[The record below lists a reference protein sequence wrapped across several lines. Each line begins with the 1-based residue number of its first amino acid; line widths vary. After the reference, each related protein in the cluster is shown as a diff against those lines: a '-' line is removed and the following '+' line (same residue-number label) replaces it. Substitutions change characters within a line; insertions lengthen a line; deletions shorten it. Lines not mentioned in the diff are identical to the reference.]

1 MSYQVFARKYRPL
14 TFDDVLGQD
23 HVVQTLKNAIGQ
35 NRLAHAY
42 LFVGPRGTGKT
53 STARIFAK
61 ALNCSSGPRIDF
73 DPHEDICEEI
83 AEGRSLDVLEI
94 DGASNRGIDHIRDL
108 RDNVRFAPS
117 RGNFRIVYI
126 DEVHMLTKESFNAL
140 LKTLEEPPPHVKFI
154 FATTEP
160 HKILPTILS
169 RCQRFDLRPIPTDT
183 IAGHLLHIASQ
194 EGVTLSREAAFAVAK
209 VADGGMRDA
218 QSMLDQLVSFCGD
231 KIEEEQVLHIFGIT
245 SRETVARALSMI
257 LNKEL
262 PSLLHLLHEQAEAGR
277 DMGQLLS
284 EIISAVREILV
295 ARVDPEAGFDAL
307 PEATR
312 EELAALV
319 KRTQTDK
326 ILRLVEVLAE
336 TEDKMRWSTNK
347 RLHLEMGLI
356 KAVHALMEASISDI
370 IMALEG
376 APLPI
381 PSKPVMEP
389 VQAPLAQ
396 PAVQPTPAPRPQEP
410 EAVSAAPVPAAD
422 EHDLMD
428 PVPDFPGT
436 EEAPS
441 PTPQDDPE
449 TFTQPETEPSPV
461 EDPLP
466 PVGQEPESAPE
477 AMTQS
482 VAQPEPVATLQPSP
496 GFETS
501 SAPVQAAD
509 EHDLTVT
516 TPDESLP
523 SAEPDMPDMKPDEIP
538 FMQDFPS
545 EPSPEHMETPA
556 CLNSALSD
564 IPASPSDS
572 TEPTFMDPEEGLPP
586 NKRTI
591 SFFDNLFGASSG
603 SDRAPS
609 PAPMDSETQPL
620 PPVSSRQL
628 SKEDWKTVT
637 EQAASQ
643 FPLQADFLA
652 GGIFAGHDG
661 MFVTLAFHP
670 SDRQGM
676 DSLNP
681 GTLRTAL
688 EAALSD
694 LAGNPV
700 TITVKQDESVPEP
713 VQEQLAPLPVPAPP
727 PAAAP
732 APKPQAQVKTRANA
746 PATQP
751 AATQEP
757 SENDY
762 YSDPLIDA
770 AMEIFRAR
778 IISQ

>member
-23 HVVQTLKNAIGQ
+23 HVVQTLKNAIEH

-61 ALNCSSGPRIDF
+61 ALNCSGGPRVDF

-169 RCQRFDLRPIPTDT
+169 RCQRFDLRPIPSEI
-183 IAGHLLHIASQ
+183 IAEHLLHIASA
-194 EGVTLSREAAFAVAK
+194 EGVSLSREAAFAVAK

-231 KIEEEQVLHIFGIT
+231 HIEEQQVLHIFGIT
-245 SRETVARALSMI
+245 SRETVAHALALI

-277 DMGQLLS
+277 DMGQFLS

-295 ARVDPEAGFDAL
+295 SKVDPEASFDSL
-307 PEATR
+307 PESSK
-312 EELAALV
+312 EELSELV

-356 KAVHALMEASISDI
+356 KAVHALAEASISDI

-376 APLPI
+376 APLASSV
-381 PSKPVMEP
+381 PSSSP
-389 VQAPLAQ
+389 APAPRHEQ
-396 PAVQPTPAPRPQEP
+396 DTPAPAAPAPAP
-410 EAVSAAPVPAAD
+410 ETPANAQPPVPAEKPEPAPE
-422 EHDLMD
+422 EHLMD
-428 PVPDFPGT
+428 PVPDFSPAKPFPAPAVQASEPASAQPAPAPA
-436 EEAPS
+436 EEPEPQPTDPAPEPEPPATAAKSPS
-441 PTPQDDPE
+441 PAIPQE
-449 TFTQPETEPSPV
+449 EPSCP
-461 EDPLP
+461 
-466 PVGQEPESAPE
+466 APE
-477 AMTQS
+477 PR
-482 VAQPEPVATLQPSP
+482 PEPTSDTPEEPQRP
-496 GFETS
+496 S
-501 SAPVQAAD
+501 SAISDAPVAP
-509 EHDLTVT
+509 
-516 TPDESLP
+516 PD
-523 SAEPDMPDMKPDEIP
+523 
-538 FMQDFPS
+538 
-545 EPSPEHMETPA
+545 SP
-556 CLNSALSD
+556 
-564 IPASPSDS
+564 
-572 TEPTFMDPEEGLPP
+572 EPTFMDPEENLPP
-586 NKRTI
+586 ERRTS
-591 SFFDNLFGASSG
+591 SFFDNLFDTAS
-603 SDRAPS
+603 APS
-609 PAPMDSETQPL
+609 RTPAPMVKEEPEAPAPQSGRTITE
-620 PPVSSRQL
+620 
-628 SKEDWKTVT
+628 EDWK
-637 EQAASQ
+637 AALERAAAN

-652 GGIFAGHDG
+652 NSVFSGHDG
-661 MFVTLAFHP
+661 AFVAISFHP
-670 SDRQGM
+670 SDHQGM
-676 DSLNP
+676 DSLGSGP
-681 GTLRTAL
+681 LRAAL
-688 EAALSD
+688 EADLSQR
-694 LAGNPV
+694 GGVPV
-700 TITVKQDESVPEP
+700 TISIRQDSSVPEP
-713 VQEQLAPLPVPAPP
+713 VQEELAPLPAPPP
-727 PAAAP
+727 PAASAP
-732 APKPQAQVKTRANA
+732 SPKPQAPREK
-746 PATQP
+746 P
-751 AATQEP
+751 AAAVQEP
-757 SENDY
+757 AREKDEDNSY
-762 YSDPLIDA
+762 YTDPLIDA

>member
-23 HVVQTLKNAIGQ
+23 HVVQTLKNAIEH

-61 ALNCSSGPRIDF
+61 ALNCSGGPRVDF

-169 RCQRFDLRPIPTDT
+169 RCQRFDLRPIPSEI
-183 IAGHLLHIASQ
+183 IAEHLLHIASA
-194 EGVTLSREAAFAVAK
+194 EGVSLSREAAFAVAK

-231 KIEEEQVLHIFGIT
+231 HIEEQQVLHIFGIT
-245 SRETVARALSMI
+245 SRETVAHALALI

-277 DMGQLLS
+277 DMGQFLS

-295 ARVDPEAGFDAL
+295 SKVDPEASFDSL
-307 PEATR
+307 PESSK
-312 EELAALV
+312 EELSELV

-356 KAVHALMEASISDI
+356 KAVHALAEASISDI

-376 APLPI
+376 APLASSV
-381 PSKPVMEP
+381 PSSS
-389 VQAPLAQ
+389 
-396 PAVQPTPAPRPQEP
+396 PAPAPRQEQEMP
-410 EAVSAAPVPAAD
+410 APAAPAPAPEPPANAQPPLPAEKPEPAPE
-422 EHDLMD
+422 EHLMD
-428 PVPDFPGT
+428 PVPDFSPAKPFPAPAVQASEPASAQPAPAPA
-436 EEAPS
+436 EEPEPQPTDPAPEPEPPATAAKSPS
-441 PTPQDDPE
+441 PAIPQE
-449 TFTQPETEPSPV
+449 EPSC
-461 EDPLP
+461 
-466 PVGQEPESAPE
+466 SAPE
-477 AMTQS
+477 PR
-482 VAQPEPVATLQPSP
+482 PEPTSDTPEEPQRP
-496 GFETS
+496 S
-501 SAPVQAAD
+501 SAISDAPVAP
-509 EHDLTVT
+509 
-516 TPDESLP
+516 PD
-523 SAEPDMPDMKPDEIP
+523 
-538 FMQDFPS
+538 
-545 EPSPEHMETPA
+545 SP
-556 CLNSALSD
+556 
-564 IPASPSDS
+564 
-572 TEPTFMDPEEGLPP
+572 EPTFMDPEENLPP
-586 NKRTI
+586 ERRTS
-591 SFFDNLFGASSG
+591 SFFDNLFDTAS
-603 SDRAPS
+603 APS
-609 PAPMDSETQPL
+609 RTPAPMVKEEPEAPAPQSGRTITE
-620 PPVSSRQL
+620 
-628 SKEDWKTVT
+628 EDWK
-637 EQAASQ
+637 AALERAAAN

-652 GGIFAGHDG
+652 NSVFSGHDG
-661 MFVTLAFHP
+661 AFVAISFHP
-670 SDRQGM
+670 SDHQGM
-676 DSLNP
+676 DSLGSGP
-681 GTLRTAL
+681 LRAAL
-688 EAALSD
+688 EADLSQR
-694 LAGNPV
+694 GGVPV
-700 TITVKQDESVPEP
+700 TISIRQDSSVPEP
-713 VQEQLAPLPVPAPP
+713 VQEELAPLPAPPP
-727 PAAAP
+727 PAASAP
-732 APKPQAQVKTRANA
+732 SPKPQAPREK
-746 PATQP
+746 P
-751 AATQEP
+751 AAAVQEP
-757 SENDY
+757 AREKDEDNSY
-762 YSDPLIDA
+762 YTDPLIDA

>member
-23 HVVQTLKNAIGQ
+23 HVVQTLKNAIEH

-61 ALNCSSGPRIDF
+61 ALNCSGGPRVDF

-169 RCQRFDLRPIPTDT
+169 RCQRFDLRPIPSEI
-183 IAGHLLHIASQ
+183 IAEHLLHIASA
-194 EGVTLSREAAFAVAK
+194 EGVSLSREAAFAVAK

-231 KIEEEQVLHIFGIT
+231 HIEEQQVLHIFGIT
-245 SRETVARALSMI
+245 SRETVAHALALI

-277 DMGQLLS
+277 DMGQFLS

-295 ARVDPEAGFDAL
+295 SKVDPEASFDSL
-307 PEATR
+307 PESSK
-312 EELAALV
+312 EELSELV

-356 KAVHALMEASISDI
+356 KAVHALAEASISDI

-376 APLPI
+376 APLASSV
-381 PSKPVMEP
+381 PSSS
-389 VQAPLAQ
+389 
-396 PAVQPTPAPRPQEP
+396 PAPAPRQEQEMPAPAAPAPAP
-410 EAVSAAPVPAAD
+410 EPPANAQPPVPAENPEPAPE
-422 EHDLMD
+422 EHLMD
-428 PVPDFPGT
+428 PVPDFSPAKPFPAPAVQASEPASAQPAPAPA
-436 EEAPS
+436 EEPEPQPTDPAPEPEPPATAAKSPS
-441 PTPQDDPE
+441 PTIPQE
-449 TFTQPETEPSPV
+449 EPSCP
-461 EDPLP
+461 
-466 PVGQEPESAPE
+466 APE
-477 AMTQS
+477 PR
-482 VAQPEPVATLQPSP
+482 PEPTSDTPEEPQRP
-496 GFETS
+496 S
-501 SAPVQAAD
+501 SAISDAPVAP
-509 EHDLTVT
+509 
-516 TPDESLP
+516 PD
-523 SAEPDMPDMKPDEIP
+523 
-538 FMQDFPS
+538 
-545 EPSPEHMETPA
+545 SP
-556 CLNSALSD
+556 
-564 IPASPSDS
+564 
-572 TEPTFMDPEEGLPP
+572 EPTFMDPEENLPP
-586 NKRTI
+586 ERRTS
-591 SFFDNLFGASSG
+591 SFFDNLFDTAS
-603 SDRAPS
+603 APS
-609 PAPMDSETQPL
+609 RTPAPMVKEEPEAPAPQSGRTITE
-620 PPVSSRQL
+620 
-628 SKEDWKTVT
+628 EDWK
-637 EQAASQ
+637 AALERAAAN

-652 GGIFAGHDG
+652 NSVFSGHDG
-661 MFVTLAFHP
+661 AFVAISFHP
-670 SDRQGM
+670 SDHQGM
-676 DSLNP
+676 DSLGSGP
-681 GTLRTAL
+681 LRAAL
-688 EAALSD
+688 EADLSQR
-694 LAGNPV
+694 GGVPV
-700 TITVKQDESVPEP
+700 TISIRQDSSVPEP
-713 VQEQLAPLPVPAPP
+713 VQEELAPLPAPPP
-727 PAAAP
+727 PAASAP
-732 APKPQAQVKTRANA
+732 SPKPQAPREK
-746 PATQP
+746 P
-751 AATQEP
+751 AAAVQEP
-757 SENDY
+757 AREKDEDNSY
-762 YSDPLIDA
+762 YTDPLIDA

>member
-23 HVVQTLKNAIGQ
+23 HVVQTLKNAIEH

-61 ALNCSSGPRIDF
+61 ALNCSGGPRVDF

-169 RCQRFDLRPIPTDT
+169 RCQRFDLRPIPSEI
-183 IAGHLLHIASQ
+183 IAEHLLHIASA
-194 EGVTLSREAAFAVAK
+194 EGVSLSREAAFAVAK

-231 KIEEEQVLHIFGIT
+231 HIEEQQVLHIFGIT
-245 SRETVARALSMI
+245 SRETVAHALALI

-277 DMGQLLS
+277 DMGQFLS

-295 ARVDPEAGFDAL
+295 SKVDPEASFDSL
-307 PEATR
+307 PESSK
-312 EELAALV
+312 EELSELV

-356 KAVHALMEASISDI
+356 KAVHALAEASISDI

-376 APLPI
+376 APLASSV
-381 PSKPVMEP
+381 PSSS
-389 VQAPLAQ
+389 
-396 PAVQPTPAPRPQEP
+396 PAPAPRQEQEMPAPAAPAPAP
-410 EAVSAAPVPAAD
+410 EPPANAQPPVPAENPEPAPE
-422 EHDLMD
+422 EHLMD
-428 PVPDFPGT
+428 PVPDFSPAKPFPAPAVQASEPASAQPAPAPA
-436 EEAPS
+436 EEPEPQPTDPAPEPEPPATAAKSPS
-441 PTPQDDPE
+441 PAIPQE
-449 TFTQPETEPSPV
+449 EPSCP
-461 EDPLP
+461 
-466 PVGQEPESAPE
+466 APE
-477 AMTQS
+477 PR
-482 VAQPEPVATLQPSP
+482 PEPTSDTPEEPQRP
-496 GFETS
+496 S
-501 SAPVQAAD
+501 SAISDAPVAP
-509 EHDLTVT
+509 
-516 TPDESLP
+516 PD
-523 SAEPDMPDMKPDEIP
+523 
-538 FMQDFPS
+538 
-545 EPSPEHMETPA
+545 SP
-556 CLNSALSD
+556 
-564 IPASPSDS
+564 
-572 TEPTFMDPEEGLPP
+572 EPTFMDPEENLPP
-586 NKRTI
+586 ERRTS
-591 SFFDNLFGASSG
+591 SFFDNLFDTAS
-603 SDRAPS
+603 APS
-609 PAPMDSETQPL
+609 RTPAPMVKEEPEAPAPQSGRTITE
-620 PPVSSRQL
+620 
-628 SKEDWKTVT
+628 EDWK
-637 EQAASQ
+637 AALERAAAN

-652 GGIFAGHDG
+652 NSLFSGHDG
-661 MFVTLAFHP
+661 AFVAISFHP
-670 SDRQGM
+670 SDHQGM
-676 DSLNP
+676 DSLGSGP
-681 GTLRTAL
+681 LRAAL
-688 EAALSD
+688 EADLSQR
-694 LAGNPV
+694 GGVPV
-700 TITVKQDESVPEP
+700 TISIHQDSSVPEP
-713 VQEQLAPLPVPAPP
+713 VQEELPPLPAPP
-727 PAAAP
+727 PPAASAP
-732 APKPQAQVKTRANA
+732 SPKPQAPREK
-746 PATQP
+746 P
-751 AATQEP
+751 AAAVQEP
-757 SENDY
+757 AREKDEDNSY
-762 YSDPLIDA
+762 YTDPLIDA

>member
-23 HVVQTLKNAIGQ
+23 HVVQTLKNAIEH

-61 ALNCSSGPRIDF
+61 ALNCSGGPRVDF

-169 RCQRFDLRPIPTDT
+169 RCQRFDLRPIPSEI
-183 IAGHLLHIASQ
+183 IAEHLLHIASA
-194 EGVTLSREAAFAVAK
+194 EGVSLSREAAFAVAK

-231 KIEEEQVLHIFGIT
+231 HIEEQQVLHIFGIT
-245 SRETVARALSMI
+245 SRETVAHALALI

-277 DMGQLLS
+277 DMGQFLS

-295 ARVDPEAGFDAL
+295 SKVDPEASFDSL
-307 PEATR
+307 PESSK
-312 EELAALV
+312 EELSELV

-356 KAVHALMEASISDI
+356 KAVHALAEASISDI

-376 APLPI
+376 APLASSV
-381 PSKPVMEP
+381 PSSSP
-389 VQAPLAQ
+389 APAPRHEQ
-396 PAVQPTPAPRPQEP
+396 DTPAPAAPAPAP
-410 EAVSAAPVPAAD
+410 ETPANAQPPVPAEKPEPAPE
-422 EHDLMD
+422 EHLMD
-428 PVPDFPGT
+428 PVPDFSPAKPFPAPAVQASEPASAQPAPAPA
-436 EEAPS
+436 EEPEPQPIDPAPEPEPPATAAKSPS
-441 PTPQDDPE
+441 PAIPQE
-449 TFTQPETEPSPV
+449 EPSCP
-461 EDPLP
+461 
-466 PVGQEPESAPE
+466 APE
-477 AMTQS
+477 PR
-482 VAQPEPVATLQPSP
+482 PEP
-496 GFETS
+496 TS
-501 SAPVQAAD
+501 DTPEEPQRPASAISDAPVAP
-509 EHDLTVT
+509 
-516 TPDESLP
+516 PD
-523 SAEPDMPDMKPDEIP
+523 
-538 FMQDFPS
+538 
-545 EPSPEHMETPA
+545 SP
-556 CLNSALSD
+556 
-564 IPASPSDS
+564 
-572 TEPTFMDPEEGLPP
+572 EPTFMDPEENLPP
-586 NKRTI
+586 ERRTS
-591 SFFDNLFGASSG
+591 SFFDNLFDTAS
-603 SDRAPS
+603 APS
-609 PAPMDSETQPL
+609 RTPAPMVKEEPEAPAPQSGRTITE
-620 PPVSSRQL
+620 
-628 SKEDWKTVT
+628 EDWK
-637 EQAASQ
+637 AALERAAAN

-652 GGIFAGHDG
+652 NSVFSGHDG
-661 MFVTLAFHP
+661 AFVAISFHP
-670 SDRQGM
+670 SDHQGM
-676 DSLNP
+676 DSLGSGP
-681 GTLRTAL
+681 LRAAL
-688 EAALSD
+688 EADLSQR
-694 LAGNPV
+694 GGVPV
-700 TITVKQDESVPEP
+700 TISIRQDSSVPEP
-713 VQEQLAPLPVPAPP
+713 VQEELAPLPAPPP
-727 PAAAP
+727 PAASAP
-732 APKPQAQVKTRANA
+732 SPKPQAPREK
-746 PATQP
+746 P
-751 AATQEP
+751 AAAVQEP
-757 SENDY
+757 AREKDEDNSY
-762 YSDPLIDA
+762 YTDPLIDA

>member
-23 HVVQTLKNAIGQ
+23 HVVQTLKNAIEH

-61 ALNCSSGPRIDF
+61 ALNCSGGPRVDF

-169 RCQRFDLRPIPTDT
+169 RCQRFDLRPIPSEI
-183 IAGHLLHIASQ
+183 IAEHLLHIASA
-194 EGVTLSREAAFAVAK
+194 EGVSLSREAAFAVAK

-231 KIEEEQVLHIFGIT
+231 HIEEQQVLHIFGIT
-245 SRETVARALSMI
+245 SRETVAHALALI

-277 DMGQLLS
+277 DMGQFLS

-295 ARVDPEAGFDAL
+295 SKVDPEASFDSL
-307 PEATR
+307 PESSK
-312 EELAALV
+312 EELSELV

-356 KAVHALMEASISDI
+356 KAVHALAEASISDI

-376 APLPI
+376 APLASSV
-381 PSKPVMEP
+381 PSSSP
-389 VQAPLAQ
+389 APAPRHEQ
-396 PAVQPTPAPRPQEP
+396 DTPAPAAPAPAP
-410 EAVSAAPVPAAD
+410 ETPANAQPPVPAEKPEPAPE
-422 EHDLMD
+422 EHLMD
-428 PVPDFPGT
+428 PVPDFSPAKPFPAPAVQASEPASAQPAPAPA
-436 EEAPS
+436 EEPEPQPIDPAPEPEPPATAAKSPS
-441 PTPQDDPE
+441 PAIPQE
-449 TFTQPETEPSPV
+449 EPSCP
-461 EDPLP
+461 
-466 PVGQEPESAPE
+466 APE
-477 AMTQS
+477 PR
-482 VAQPEPVATLQPSP
+482 PEP
-496 GFETS
+496 TS
-501 SAPVQAAD
+501 DTPEEPQRPASAISDAPVAP
-509 EHDLTVT
+509 
-516 TPDESLP
+516 PD
-523 SAEPDMPDMKPDEIP
+523 
-538 FMQDFPS
+538 
-545 EPSPEHMETPA
+545 SP
-556 CLNSALSD
+556 
-564 IPASPSDS
+564 
-572 TEPTFMDPEEGLPP
+572 EPTFMDPEENLPP
-586 NKRTI
+586 ERRTS
-591 SFFDNLFGASSG
+591 SFFDNLFDTAS
-603 SDRAPS
+603 APS
-609 PAPMDSETQPL
+609 RTPAPMVKEEPEAPAPQSGRTITE
-620 PPVSSRQL
+620 
-628 SKEDWKTVT
+628 EDWK
-637 EQAASQ
+637 AALERAAAN

-652 GGIFAGHDG
+652 NSVFSGHDG
-661 MFVTLAFHP
+661 AFVAISFHP
-670 SDRQGM
+670 SDHQGM
-676 DSLNP
+676 DSLGSGP
-681 GTLRTAL
+681 LRAAL
-688 EAALSD
+688 EADLSQR
-694 LAGNPV
+694 GGVPV
-700 TITVKQDESVPEP
+700 TISIRQDSSVPEP
-713 VQEQLAPLPVPAPP
+713 VQEELAPLPAPPP
-727 PAAAP
+727 PAASAP
-732 APKPQAQVKTRANA
+732 SPKPQAPREK
-746 PATQP
+746 P
-751 AATQEP
+751 AATVQEP
-757 SENDY
+757 AREKDEDNSY
-762 YSDPLIDA
+762 YTDPLIDA

>member
-23 HVVQTLKNAIGQ
+23 HVVQTLKNAIEH

-61 ALNCSSGPRIDF
+61 ALNCSGGPRVDF

-169 RCQRFDLRPIPTDT
+169 RCQRFDLRPIPSEI
-183 IAGHLLHIASQ
+183 IAEHLLHIASA
-194 EGVTLSREAAFAVAK
+194 EGVSLSREAAFAVAK

-231 KIEEEQVLHIFGIT
+231 HIEEQQVLHIFGIT
-245 SRETVARALSMI
+245 SRETVAHALALI

-277 DMGQLLS
+277 DMGQFLS

-295 ARVDPEAGFDAL
+295 SKVDPEASFDSL
-307 PEATR
+307 PESSK
-312 EELAALV
+312 EELSELV

-356 KAVHALMEASISDI
+356 KAVHALAEASISDI

-376 APLPI
+376 APLASSV
-381 PSKPVMEP
+381 PSSS
-389 VQAPLAQ
+389 
-396 PAVQPTPAPRPQEP
+396 PAPAPRQEQEMP
-410 EAVSAAPVPAAD
+410 APAAPVPAPEPPANAQPPLPAEKPEPAPE
-422 EHDLMD
+422 EHLMD
-428 PVPDFPGT
+428 PVPDFSPANPFPAPAVQASEPASAQPAPAPA
-436 EEAPS
+436 EEPEPQPTDPAPEPPVTAAKSPS
-441 PTPQDDPE
+441 PSPAIPQE
-449 TFTQPETEPSPV
+449 EPSC
-461 EDPLP
+461 
-466 PVGQEPESAPE
+466 SAPE
-477 AMTQS
+477 PR
-482 VAQPEPVATLQPSP
+482 PEP
-496 GFETS
+496 TS
-501 SAPVQAAD
+501 DTPEEPQRPASAISDAPVAP
-509 EHDLTVT
+509 
-516 TPDESLP
+516 PD
-523 SAEPDMPDMKPDEIP
+523 
-538 FMQDFPS
+538 
-545 EPSPEHMETPA
+545 SP
-556 CLNSALSD
+556 
-564 IPASPSDS
+564 
-572 TEPTFMDPEEGLPP
+572 EPTFMDPEENLPP
-586 NKRTI
+586 ERRTS
-591 SFFDNLFGASSG
+591 SFFDNLFDTAS
-603 SDRAPS
+603 APS
-609 PAPMDSETQPL
+609 RTPAPMVKEEPEAPAPQSGRTITE
-620 PPVSSRQL
+620 
-628 SKEDWKTVT
+628 EDWK
-637 EQAASQ
+637 AALERAAAN

-652 GGIFAGHDG
+652 NSVFSGHDG
-661 MFVTLAFHP
+661 AFVAISFHP
-670 SDRQGM
+670 SDHQGM
-676 DSLNP
+676 DSLGSGP
-681 GTLRTAL
+681 LRAAL
-688 EAALSD
+688 EADLSQR
-694 LAGNPV
+694 GGVPV
-700 TITVKQDESVPEP
+700 TISIRQDSSVPEP
-713 VQEQLAPLPVPAPP
+713 VQEELAPLPAPPP
-727 PAAAP
+727 PAASAP
-732 APKPQAQVKTRANA
+732 SPKPQAPREK
-746 PATQP
+746 P
-751 AATQEP
+751 AAAVQEP
-757 SENDY
+757 AREKDEDNSY
-762 YSDPLIDA
+762 YTDPLIDA

>member
-23 HVVQTLKNAIGQ
+23 HVVQTLKNAIEH

-61 ALNCSSGPRIDF
+61 ALNCSGGPRVDF

-169 RCQRFDLRPIPTDT
+169 RCQRFDLRPIPSEI
-183 IAGHLLHIASQ
+183 IAEHLLHIASA
-194 EGVTLSREAAFAVAK
+194 EGVSLSREAAFAVAK

-231 KIEEEQVLHIFGIT
+231 HIEEQQVLHIFGIT
-245 SRETVARALSMI
+245 SRETVAHALALI

-277 DMGQLLS
+277 DMGQFLS

-295 ARVDPEAGFDAL
+295 SKVDPEASFDSL
-307 PEATR
+307 PESSK
-312 EELAALV
+312 EELSELV

-356 KAVHALMEASISDI
+356 KAVHALAEASISDI

-376 APLPI
+376 APLASSV
-381 PSKPVMEP
+381 PSSS
-389 VQAPLAQ
+389 
-396 PAVQPTPAPRPQEP
+396 PAPAPRQEQEMLAP
-410 EAVSAAPVPAAD
+410 AAPVPAPEPPANAQPPLPAEKPEPAPE
-422 EHDLMD
+422 EHLMD
-428 PVPDFPGT
+428 PVPDFSPAKPFPAPAVQASEPASAQPAPAPA
-436 EEAPS
+436 EEPEPQPTDPAPEPEPPATTAKSPS
-441 PTPQDDPE
+441 PAIPQE
-449 TFTQPETEPSPV
+449 EPSC
-461 EDPLP
+461 
-466 PVGQEPESAPE
+466 SAPE
-477 AMTQS
+477 PR
-482 VAQPEPVATLQPSP
+482 PEP
-496 GFETS
+496 TS
-501 SAPVQAAD
+501 DTPEEPQRPASAISDAPVAP
-509 EHDLTVT
+509 
-516 TPDESLP
+516 PD
-523 SAEPDMPDMKPDEIP
+523 
-538 FMQDFPS
+538 
-545 EPSPEHMETPA
+545 SP
-556 CLNSALSD
+556 
-564 IPASPSDS
+564 
-572 TEPTFMDPEEGLPP
+572 EPTFMDPEENLPP
-586 NKRTI
+586 ERRTS
-591 SFFDNLFGASSG
+591 SFFDNLFDTAS
-603 SDRAPS
+603 APS
-609 PAPMDSETQPL
+609 RTPAPMVKEEPEAPAPQSGRTITE
-620 PPVSSRQL
+620 
-628 SKEDWKTVT
+628 EDWKTAL
-637 EQAASQ
+637 ERAAAN

-652 GGIFAGHDG
+652 NSVFSGHDG
-661 MFVTLAFHP
+661 AFVAISFHP
-670 SDRQGM
+670 SDHQGM
-676 DSLNP
+676 DSLGSGP
-681 GTLRTAL
+681 LRAAL
-688 EAALSD
+688 EADLSQR
-694 LAGNPV
+694 GGVPV
-700 TITVKQDESVPEP
+700 TISIRQDSSVPEP
-713 VQEQLAPLPVPAPP
+713 VQEELAPLPAPPP
-727 PAAAP
+727 PAASAP
-732 APKPQAQVKTRANA
+732 SPKPQAPREK
-746 PATQP
+746 P
-751 AATQEP
+751 AAAVQEP
-757 SENDY
+757 AREKDEDNSY
-762 YSDPLIDA
+762 YTDPLIDA